1 MIQVTIYKNK
11 NSDRIGFQISG
22 HAGYADSGSD
32 IVCSAVSAL
41 AITTVNSIEKFC
53 TEDFHA
59 ESNQKN
65 GDLELMF
72 DTVPGHDAS
81 LILGVFETGITDIGE
96 SYSDFICITFK
107 EVELK

>member
-1 MIQVTIYKNK
+1 
-11 NSDRIGFQISG
+11 
-22 HAGYADSGSD
+22 
-32 IVCSAVSAL
+32 
-41 AITTVNSIEKFC
+41 
-53 TEDFHA
+53 
-59 ESNQKN
+59 
-65 GDLELMF
+65 MF